1 MIESIFLILAFLLA
15 YLVGAV
21 PSGLIMAQQ
30 FGGVDIRK
38 HGSGNI
44 GFTNVLRVCGK
55 KVGIPVLI
63 LDVGKAVLVILFL
76 VQLSQPSPYSR
87 DVLATTYG
95 LAVILGNLFNVFL
108 GFKGGKGVA
117 TAFGVFLA
125 LAPIPVLLALL
136 VFLATF
142 FISKYVSLGSILA
155 AVAMPVFVVIF
166 QGFGIIAVLSIVIGL
181 FVVIKHRTNIKRL
194 LTGEEHRFTR
204 SSD

>member
-1 MIESIFLILAFLLA
+1 MIEAIFLILAFLLA

-30 FGGVDIRK
+30 FGGVDIRE

-44 GFTNVLRVCGK
+44 GFTNVLRICGK

-63 LDVGKAVLVILFL
+63 LDVGKAAIVILFL
-76 VQLSQPSPYSR
+76 VQFSQPSPYSR
-87 DVLATTYG
+87 DVLATIYG

-108 GFKGGKGVA
+108 GLKGGKGVA

-125 LAPIPVLLALL
+125 LAPIPVLLALA
-136 VFLATF
+136 VFLVTLF
-142 FISKYVSLGSILA
+142 LSKYVSLGSILA
-155 AVAMPVFVVIF
+155 AVALPVFVVIF
-166 QGFGIIAVLSIVIGL
+166 KGFGIIALLSIVIGL

-194 LTGEEHRFTR
+194 LTGEEHSFTK
-204 SSD
+204 SKA